1 MLILAKNPMKRSI
14 LILVALT
21 LFLLTES
28 VAQQQQASARKRA
41 IHEGE
46 NSINLYYGTN
56 LLAGIYKRVAAT
68 SAENIEV
75 RSIGPIGLVYEH
87 MLTSVI
93 GLGVELGYART
104 TLDYHDTE
112 VYYVNGQPASYNY
125 SLNFTT
131 YRAMVRANFHFAES
145 DKFDAYG
152 LVSGGYRSTSFN
164 YVTNNPYDVGHLNYT
179 SIFPFGVKPGLGL
192 RYFFTPNIGINL
204 EMAFGTPLLCGG
216 LSVKF

>member
-1 MLILAKNPMKRSI
+1 MKRST
-14 LILVALT
+14 LILVAFT
-21 LFLLTES
+21 FFLLTES
-28 VAQQQQASARKRA
+28 VAQQQQQPPARKRA

-56 LLAGIYKRVAAT
+56 LLAGIYKSVAAST
-68 SAENIEV
+68 AENIKV
-75 RSIGPIGLVYEH
+75 RSMGPIGLVYEH

-93 GLGVELGYART
+93 GLGAELGYART
-104 TLDYHDTE
+104 TLEYRDAS
-112 VYYVNGQPASYNY
+112 VYYVNGQPVSYDY
-125 SLNFTT
+125 SLSFTT

-152 LVSGGYRSTSFN
+152 LVSGGYRSTSFT
-164 YVTNNPYDVGHLNYT
+164 YTTGNPYDNSRLNYK

-204 EMAFGTPLLCGG
+204 EMALGTPLLCGG
-216 LSVKF
+216 LSFKF